1 MEEFEIKF
9 LEVDVPELEKKLL
22 EIGAKKVFDFLYR
35 RRVFDFSDMRLANDH
50 SWVRLRDEGEKIT
63 LTYKKR
69 LGVGKNKLKDESMR
83 EIEIIVSDFEKTAE
97 LLRSVGMIEKF
108 YEENKRIKYVLDDV
122 EFCID
127 EWPLIPSYLEIEGKN
142 WEKVEKAASKLGLNL
157 EDHIKCSTMQ
167 IYRHYGINENDYS
180 FLTFEK
186 QIKK

>member
-9 LEVDVPELEKKLL
+9 LEVDKSELEKKLSL
-22 EIGAKKVFDFLYR
+22 IGAEKVLEFMFR
-35 RRVFDFSDMRLANDH
+35 RRVFDFPDFRLAEAH

-69 LGVGKNKLKDESMR
+69 LGTGEKFKDSGMH
-83 EIEIIVSDFEKTAE
+83 EIEVNVSDFEKTAE
-97 LLRSVGMIEKF
+97 LLKSIGLIEKF
-108 YEENKRIKYVLDDV
+108 YEENKRTKYILNEV

-127 EWPLIPSYLEIEGKN
+127 EWPLIPVYLEIEGKN
-142 WEKVEKAASKLGLNL
+142 WESVKEATTKLGLKW

-167 IYRHYGINENDYS
+167 IYKHYEINENDFS
-180 FLTFEK
+180 VLTFEK